1 VDLAL
6 LVGAVH
12 ASLEAKRVDSEV
24 REATAR
30 AIEHKEVAFG
40 HTVHTAHT
48 KPLTGVGEVGIV
60 VGDRFDVDV
69 VRHDGKDVG
78 TGRLRLL
85 IRPRSTQ
92 FSLNR
97 AQKLNPKEIENLPK
111 WCWREEVW
119 EP

>member
-24 REATAR
+24 REATAG

-85 IRPRSTQ
+85 PAARMQEESTRASVVLC
-92 FSLNR
+92 SLISPNL
-97 AQKLNPKEIENLPK
+97 AQIDPILPK
-111 WCWREEVW
+111 
-119 EP
+119 